1 MVKAK
6 CLFRL
11 FKPPQWILNQSM
23 NRDVTEEQ
31 TFIFNSKGLTKV
43 LC

>member
-6 CLFRL
+6 YLFRL
-11 FKPPQWILNQSM
+11 FKPPPWILNQSI
-23 NRDVTEEQ
+23 NRDVTEVQ
-31 TFIFNSKGLTKV
+31 TFNFNSKVLTKV